1 MIKLALAAALIVSAQ
16 PATGHCYKF
25 WHFKTPQHC
34 GVTRAASYHAPA
46 PAKTYYVEITTPPQ
60 IPLPKVDA
68 ITEPEQRTNE
78 QIRDQQEHDEAVA
91 AHKDEI
97 NGLMFILH
105 AKEDAK
111 RAAGIE

>member
-1 MIKLALAAALIVSAQ
+1 MKFVIAAALIVSAQ
-16 PATGHCYKF
+16 PATACHRFAVWKYPF
-25 WHFKTPQHC
+25 PQRC
-34 GVTRAASYHAPA
+34 AVTRTTYHAPA